1 MSRKRSDVLK
11 VMQKFNFFVI
21 IGTPK
26 MWRDMIILSYRLDKL
41 MYLFKKC
48 YVWRHSLKEM
58 FFKGLNV
65 FVQDLMRDAIVKKNL
80 NSFL

>member
-1 MSRKRSDVLK
+1 MSRKRGGVLK

-48 YVWRHSLKEM
+48 CVWRHSLKEM

-65 FVQDLMRDAIVKKNL
+65 FVLISNL
-80 NSFL
+80 ITKRARVRY